1 MHPHTRKT
9 CYELWKGKKPS
20 VKYFRVFGSK
30 CYILKDHENLE
41 KFESKS
47 EEGIFLGYSSKSR
60 ANRVYILSSKCLVES
75 INVVVDDQGSRSR
88 ECDDNR
94 IDVSKNI
101 EVIEEKFED
110 EKLSKEEEKK

>member
-1 MHPHTRKT
+1 M
-9 CYELWKGKKPS
+9 
-20 VKYFRVFGSK
+20 
-30 CYILKDHENLE
+30 
-41 KFESKS
+41 
-47 EEGIFLGYSSKSR
+47 
-60 ANRVYILSSKCLVES
+60 VES
-75 INVVVDDQGSRSR
+75 INVIVDNLGSRSR